1 MLRLLLP
8 VLLLAASLARIAR
21 CADNGLALVPP
32 RGFITWG
39 QFRCN
44 IRCDVDPDNCISES
58 LIHQLAD
65 VMVSDHWVE
74 LGYTYLNLDDCWQDK
89 HRDAS
94 GNLQADAARFPAG
107 MNNLSSYLHERHLKF
122 GVYTDYGTL
131 TCMGRPG
138 SYGFE
143 AADARQFAAWGVD
156 MVKMDGCYK
165 PDNASYNAGF
175 PLFGTS
181 LNATGRPILFSC
193 SWPDYLRTSGPAA
206 LASVNFTALRE
217 TCNIWR
223 IYDDIQDD
231 WWHVVDIAA
240 FWAEQQGLLAPA
252 AGPGAFNDPDMLIIG
267 QNSLGVSQMKAQ
279 MSLWVVMAAP
289 LFMAA
294 DLRSLST
301 DAKGV
306 LQNPDVLRVAD
317 DPLGKQGLCVQNA
330 TAGLSI
336 WRRELAGGDLAV
348 LVLNTMPF
356 HANKNDPDQG
366 ACYDYINNNGPHI
379 SVGVSWEVLGWD
391 NATTRDLK
399 VADLWASSRPCCQG
413 PPEPPAGASYAFAAF
428 VPFSG
433 CRFFRVS
440 RAAAQVVVVSRA
452 S

>member
-1 MLRLLLP
+1 MRSQAMKAAMLR
-8 VLLLAASLARIAR
+8 LLLAASLVWIAQ
-21 CADNGLALVPP
+21 CANNGLALVPP

-44 IRCDVDPDNCISES
+44 VRCDVDPENCISER
-58 LIHQLAD
+58 LVRQIAD
-65 VMVSDHWVE
+65 VMVSDRWVE
-74 LGYTYLNLDDCWQDK
+74 LGYSYLNLDDCWQDMK
-89 HRDAS
+89 RDAA
-94 GNLQADAARFPAG
+94 GNLQADASRFPSG
-107 MNNLSSYLHERHLKF
+107 MTSLASYLHERHLKF

-143 AADARQFAAWGVD
+143 AADATQFAAWGVD
-156 MVKMDGCYK
+156 SVKMDGCYK
-165 PDNASYNAGF
+165 PANASYDVGF
-175 PLFGTS
+175 PLFAAS
-181 LNATGRPILFSC
+181 LNATGRPMLFSC
-193 SWPDYLRTSGPAA
+193 SWPDYKRTSGPAA

-217 TCNIWR
+217 ACNIWR
-223 IYDDIQDD
+223 IYDDIQDS

-240 FWAEQQGLLAPA
+240 FWAEQQRLLAPA
-252 AGPGAFNDPDMLIIG
+252 AGPGGYNDPDMLIVG

-279 MSLWVVMAAP
+279 MSLWVMMAAP

-294 DLRSLST
+294 DLRSLSA
-301 DAKGV
+301 DAKAV

-330 TAGLSI
+330 TAGLNI
-336 WRRELAGGDLAV
+336 WRRELADGDLAV
-348 LVLNTMPF
+348 LILNTMPF

-366 ACYDYINNNGPHI
+366 ACYDYINNNGPHL

-391 NATTRDLK
+391 NATTRELT
-399 VADLWASSRPCCQG
+399 VRDLWASSRTCCQG
-413 PPEPPAGASYAFAAF
+413 PPEPPAGTYAFAAF

-440 RAAAQVVVVSRA
+440 RAPAAQVVA
-452 S
+452 Y